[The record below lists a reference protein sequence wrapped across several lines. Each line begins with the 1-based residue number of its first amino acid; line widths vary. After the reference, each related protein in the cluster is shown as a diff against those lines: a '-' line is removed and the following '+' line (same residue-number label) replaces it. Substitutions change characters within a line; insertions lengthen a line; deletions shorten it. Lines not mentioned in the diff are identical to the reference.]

1 MDDVVIDVT
10 DPDTL
15 LAEVRRLKA
24 EIAQLH
30 ERVELLDRL
39 AYQDVLIDLPN
50 RRGFMRQLEGA
61 IDRVSRYDDHA
72 AMLFVDIDGLKMIND
87 TFGHQA
93 GDHALIQVAEM
104 LSEGVRKSDC
114 VAGLGGDEFG
124 ILLERVTEE
133 SALETAGRLVS
144 MVAGCE
150 FCFQGMCLPLSV
162 AIGIAIVEPNDT
174 PEACMARADHAMYRE
189 KSVAA

>member
-1 MDDVVIDVT
+1 MNDVVIDVT
-10 DPDTL
+10 DPETL

-61 IDRVSRYDDHA
+61 IDRVSRYDDSA
-72 AMLFVDIDGLKMIND
+72 AMLFVDIDGLKSIND

-93 GDHALIQVAEM
+93 GDEALIQVAGM

-114 VAGLGGDEFG
+114 VARLGGDEFG
-124 ILLERVTEE
+124 ILLERATKE
-133 SALETAGRLVS
+133 SAAETADRLVKMIAS
-144 MVAGCE
+144 CE
-150 FCFQGMCLPLSV
+150 FCFQGACLPLSV
-162 AIGIAIVEPNDT
+162 AIGIAQIEAGER
-174 PEACMARADHAMYRE
+174 PEAVMARADMAMYRE
-189 KSVAA
+189 KAAA

>member
-1 MDDVVIDVT
+1 MNDVVIDVT

-15 LAEVRRLKA
+15 LAEVRRLRA

-50 RRGFMRQLEGA
+50 RRGFLRQLEGA
-61 IDRVSRYDDHA
+61 IDRVSRYDDSA

-93 GDHALIQVAEM
+93 GDM
-104 LSEGVRKSDC
+104 
-114 VAGLGGDEFG
+114 
-124 ILLERVTEE
+124 
-133 SALETAGRLVS
+133 
-144 MVAGCE
+144 
-150 FCFQGMCLPLSV
+150 P
-162 AIGIAIVEPNDT
+162 
-174 PEACMARADHAMYRE
+174 
-189 KSVAA
+189 

>member
-1 MDDVVIDVT
+1 MNDVVIPVT

-15 LAEVRRLKA
+15 LAEVRRLRA

-61 IDRVSRYDDHA
+61 IDRVSRYDDNA

-93 GDHALIQVAEM
+93 GDEALMVVAQM
-104 LSEGVRKSDC
+104 LSDGVRKSDC
-114 VAGLGGDEFG
+114 VARLGGDEFG
-124 ILLERVTEE
+124 ILLERADEKN
-133 SALETAGRLVS
+133 ALETADRLVD
-144 MVAGCE
+144 MIAGSE
-150 FCFQGMCLPLSV
+150 FCFQGTCLPLSV
-162 AIGIAIVEPNDT
+162 AIGLTVIEPHDL
-174 PEACMARADHAMYRE
+174 PDAVVARADLAMYRE
-189 KSVAA
+189 KVAA